1 MSEWFDILKQSRQ
14 TSLSEF
20 DPESPSNA
28 SRQKQEQWQQF
39 RQSQQQPKIRR
50 VKTQPTQR
58 GRTSGANKLP
68 PSMRLKPQL
77 QQQELEQRRQAQ
89 TRGSPKPKIDSQT
102 GGQFSPLSAKPV
114 YGIQEQALAN
124 PDPTY
129 KNLSVQEVKDLKR
142 AGMPAAQISNI
153 NNQSSTLNQM
163 QSPTQR
169 RLAQAKGVAG
179 RAGGALGRGVAN
191 VAGGIK
197 QRLGQMVTPSPNQ
210 PRGAQASVPSP
221 TEANVAAQPNP
232 QVIQQLEQTLVALNS
247 QLEQVYEPQL
257 KQGVQNKI
265 KEIQAQL
272 EAEKKKG
279 TLHNRAVKRPVAGT
293 PVAGSSTTP
302 PPPRT
307 PRPFSASTIQ
317 TMAKSE
323 WFNVLYSHQ
332 TM

>member
-14 TSLSEF
+14 MNLGEF
-20 DPESPSNA
+20 GLGTTP
-28 SRQKQEQWQQF
+28 RV
-39 RQSQQQPKIRR
+39 RR
-50 VKTQPTQR
+50 VQR

-68 PSMRLKPQL
+68 PPMRLKPQL

-129 KNLSVQEVKDLKR
+129 KNLSVQEVKELKR
-142 AGMPAAQISNI
+142 AGMTAAQIRNI
-153 NNQSSTLNQM
+153 NNQSSTQNQM
-163 QSPTQR
+163 QSPNQR
-169 RLAQAKGVAG
+169 RLAQAKELAG
-179 RAGGALGRGVAN
+179 RAGGALGRGAAN

-221 TEANVAAQPNP
+221 TEANVAARPDP
-232 QVIQQLEQTLVALNS
+232 QVIQQLEAS
-247 QLEQVYEPQL
+247 IAQL
-257 KQGVQNKI
+257 KPDARLNPSIQNAI
-265 KEIQAQL
+265 KELEAQL

-279 TLHNRAVKRPVAGT
+279 TLHDRAVKRPVEGT

-302 PPPRT
+302 PPR
-307 PRPFSASTIQ
+307 RPFSAQTNIQ